1 MEVKQTQIPGIVI
14 IEPRL
19 FKDDRGYFLN
29 RFLNVILTL
38 RFVKFTLYKI
48 TKANQAM
55 VYSAGFTFKTALRS
69 KQTSTSH

>member
-1 MEVKQTQIPGIVI
+1 MEIKHTNIQGVEI

-29 RFLNVILTL
+29 RSPNVILTL

-55 VYSAGFTFKTALRS
+55 AYFADCTFKNRLTLKAN
-69 KQTSTSH
+69 